1 MGALQLNGI
10 SPKTELTT
18 NITYE
23 QSFEKDRGLS
33 ITNINICGNAKQ
45 LDIFTFYKKVWSFA
59 EYIIVD
65 RIETSK
71 KS

>member
-45 LDIFTFYKKVWSFA
+45 R
-59 EYIIVD
+59 YIHFLQKGM
-65 RIETSK
+65 EFC
-71 KS
+71 

>member
-1 MGALQLNGI
+1 MLN
-10 SPKTELTT
+10 K
-18 NITYE
+18 
-23 QSFEKDRGLS
+23 
-33 ITNINICGNAKQ
+33 
-45 LDIFTFYKKVWSFA
+45 DIFTFYKKVWSFA